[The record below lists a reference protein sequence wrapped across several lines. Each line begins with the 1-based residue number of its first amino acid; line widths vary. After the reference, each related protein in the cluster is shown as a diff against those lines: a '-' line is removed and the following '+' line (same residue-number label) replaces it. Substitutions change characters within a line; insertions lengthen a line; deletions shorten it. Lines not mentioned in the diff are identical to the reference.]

1 MLKLIKR
8 FSITMIAIL
17 LLPAAAPQT
26 ATAQQPTEAKSAPVK
41 IDLRAFKQIV
51 LPTRAVHNG
60 LGIAAHDLRNQL
72 KEMCGAEIEVVTED
86 RAGDGPRIV
95 VGDSELLRKLLPDAD
110 PQRMDYEEHVI
121 AATAGGDLLLIGQD
135 DLSSAFAVYTLL
147 EGLGVRFRAPD
158 CTVVPKKATAKL
170 RLPQR
175 TKPAIRWRQLTM
187 ILWVPWPI
195 EGGAVVQFTDKLS
208 ASAVDLWKLRNRL
221 NVGYL
226 GRNILDGTHT
236 VQGLLDPKAHPELMR
251 EHPEYYAQ
259 NEKGERVVNGEY
271 EGCYTDP
278 GFIKFLTAYALGRME
293 KTDAEVIS
301 LSQTDWWFHCKCARC
316 KEVYQKYGNNQAG
329 AVCLALNQ
337 VAEETSK
344 RFPNRGVQAYAY
356 QWTRKPPQGM
366 PKLHPN
372 VYIKLAPINRSIGH
386 PLGEGGPAVNA
397 EIGQDLRDWARL
409 TENLCVWN
417 YTANVQYFL
426 LPLPNIPTLA
436 KDIRFLADLKVKNL
450 DEFDVHYAWYGT
462 DLSLSGFLPLR
473 AALYAAGMWRPEA
486 VADEVAWCREFIRD
500 YYGRAADKVAAYC
513 DLLCARQP
521 ATNAFWG
528 CFGEAP
534 KGVYTADFLR
544 DGERLLSRARDLA
557 DTDAVRN
564 RVDLLR
570 LSHACAQLHD
580 PAVFPVTVKNL
591 ATFSDLYYRFRDPHL
606 REYGPE
612 LNEDPFWLAVRFKG
626 AIPPEAVISQPSGIA
641 PMDETLTLDEATQA
655 ALPTVSNLQ
664 DMRSGGCTLPGPRQG
679 LVLDFKKPVSVNFIT
694 VAAADGLQRCLVE
707 YAAAT
712 GTFVKLQEVGG
723 PEGCPELFR
732 LEFPKTKVLQLRV
745 TLDYTGAAGQCHFRR
760 VIAGL
765 DPAGGPTSS
774 RMIDLSR
781 TFHVAAVATL
791 GMDRFKLDTPQEY
804 FSRQA
809 VDGVPYFVATKGVRY
824 EDANAAACLVATID
838 IPEDGLYALEGLC
851 FLTDGKLGE
860 GWLAGL
866 LTRTDQ
872 EKGGQK
878 FYFQGTRAQ
887 AAWARANLRNV
898 YSLQLT
904 RGEYRIRLSPPA
916 AGLAINRVR
925 VIRLD
930 PPMDRKPADSVSP
943 QRP

>member
-1 MLKLIKR
+1 MLKLIKQ
-8 FSITMIAIL
+8 FSVLMIAIL
-17 LLPAAAPQT
+17 LLPAAAQLT
-26 ATAQQPTEAKSAPVK
+26 AAAEGAPVK

-51 LPTRAVHNG
+51 LPTREVNQSLA
-60 LGIAAHDLRNQL
+60 IAAHDLRNQL

-86 RAGDGPRIV
+86 RAGAGPRIV
-95 VGDSELLRKLLPDAD
+95 VGDSGLLRKLLPDAD
-110 PQRMDYEEHVI
+110 PKRMDYEEHVI

-158 CTVVPKKATAKL
+158 CTVVPKQATAKL

-175 TKPAIRWRQLTM
+175 TKPAIRWRQMTM
-187 ILWVPWPI
+187 NLSLPWPW
-195 EGGAVVQFTDKLS
+195 ENGGIVKLTDKLS
-208 ASAVDLWKLRNRL
+208 THTVNLWSLRNRL
-221 NVGYL
+221 NGL
-226 GRNILDGTHT
+226 RLDGTHT
-236 VQGLLDPKAHPELMR
+236 VQSLLGNPTLMR

-259 NEKGERVVNGEY
+259 NEKGERLVNGEY

-278 GFIKFLTAYALGRME
+278 GFIKFLTAYALERME

-301 LSQTDWWFHCKCARC
+301 LSQTDWWFHCRCARC
-316 KEVYQKYGNNQAG
+316 KEVYQKYGNTQAA
-329 AVCLALNQ
+329 AVCLAMNQ

-356 QWTRKPPQGM
+356 LWSRKPPQGM

-397 EIGQDLRDWARL
+397 EIGQDLRDWHRL
-409 TENLCVWN
+409 TDNLCVWN
-417 YTANVQYFL
+417 YTANGGSVL
-426 LPLPNIPTLA
+426 LPLPNTPTLA

-450 DEFDVHYAWYGT
+450 DEYDVAYAWYGT
-462 DLSLSGFLPLR
+462 DLSLNGFLPLR

-486 VADEVAWCREFIRD
+486 VADEAAWCRGFVND

-513 DLLCARQP
+513 DLLRAQQP

-570 LSHACAQLHD
+570 LSHAYAQLYD
-580 PAVFPVTVKNL
+580 PAAFPVTVKNL
-591 ATFSDLYYRFRDPHL
+591 ATFSELYYRFGAPHL
-606 REYGPE
+606 REYGKE
-612 LNEDPFWLAVRFKG
+612 LNVDPFWPAARFKG
-626 AIPPEAVISQPSGIA
+626 AIPPEAVISQPPGIA
-641 PMDETLTLDEATQA
+641 PMDGTLTLDKATQA
-655 ALPTVSNLQ
+655 ALPTVSNTQ

-679 LVLDFKKPVSVNFIT
+679 LVLDFKKPVSVNFIS

-707 YAAAT
+707 YATAS
-712 GTFVKLQEVGG
+712 GKFVKLQEVGG
-723 PEGCPELFR
+723 PAGCPELFR
-732 LEFPKTKVLQLRV
+732 LEFPKTEVQQLRV
-745 TLDYTGAAGQCHFRR
+745 TLDYTGVAGQCHFRR

-781 TFHVAAVATL
+781 TLKGTAVATL
-791 GMDRFKLDTPQEY
+791 GMDRLKLDAPQAY
-804 FSRQA
+804 FRRQD
-809 VDGVPYFVATKGVRY
+809 VDGAPYFVVTKALEY
-824 EDANAAACLVATID
+824 EDVPDPAASLVATFD
-838 IPEDGLYALEGLC
+838 IPEDGPYALEALG
-851 FLTDGKLGE
+851 FVADGKRPELV
-860 GWLAGL
+860 LAGM

-872 EKGGQK
+872 EKGGQQVV
-878 FYFQGTRAQ
+878 FNCPRAPQ
-887 AAWARANLRNV
+887 AVWARANLYNV
-898 YSLQLT
+898 YALQLKQ
-904 RGEYRIRLSPPA
+904 GQYRMILWPRE
-916 AGLAINRVR
+916 AGLAINRAR
-925 VIRLD
+925 VIRLGL
-930 PPMDRKPADSVSP
+930 PMDRKPADSVP
-943 QRP
+943 R